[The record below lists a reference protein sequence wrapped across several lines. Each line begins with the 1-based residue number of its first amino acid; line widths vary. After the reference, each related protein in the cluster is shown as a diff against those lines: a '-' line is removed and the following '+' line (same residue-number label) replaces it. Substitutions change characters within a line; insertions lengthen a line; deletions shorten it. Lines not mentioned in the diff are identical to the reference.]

1 METKEMIIELLKST
15 NRPGMDNLIEAMEE
29 GGFFTA
35 PCSGGYHLAREGG
48 LAEHSLNVLNV
59 AMDTTVGL
67 FKVEPLPKVSRDR
80 LIIVCLLH
88 DLGKMGQSGK
98 ANYVQNTLKSGKQSV
113 SKPYKTNPDLLY
125 VDHEVRSVVIA
136 QQYIELTEEEQ
147 QAILWHN
154 GLYGNFRYQIQGKET
169 ALYMILHFA
178 DMWAS
183 RIMEVD
189 NENN

>member
-1 METKEMIIELLKST
+1 METKKRIIHLLEST
-15 NRPGMDNLIEAMEE
+15 NRPGMDKLIKVMED

-35 PCSGGYHLAREGG
+35 PCSGGYHLAKEGG

-59 AMDTTVGL
+59 AADI
-67 FKVEPLPKVSRDR
+67 SRVLSERGELSLDAENE

-88 DLGKMGQSGK
+88 DLGKMGQNGK
-98 ANYVQNTLKSGKQSV
+98 SNYVENILKSGKRSA
-113 SKPYKTNPDLLY
+113 SKPYKTNPDLMY
-125 VDHEVRSVVIA
+125 VDHEVRSIVIA
-136 QQYIELTEEEQ
+136 QQCIGLTEEEQ

-169 ALYMILHFA
+169 ALYLILHFA
-178 DMWAS
+178 DMYAS
-183 RIMEVD
+183 RVLEVN

>member
-15 NRPGMDNLIEAMEE
+15 KRPGMDNLIEAMEE

-59 AMDTTVGL
+59 AMYTTVGL
-67 FKVEPLPKVSRDR
+67 LKGGLLPKELKDR

-88 DLGKMGQSGK
+88 DLGKMGQYGK
-98 ANYVQNTLKSGKQSV
+98 ANYVENTLKSGKQSA
-113 SKPYKTNPDLLY
+113 SKPYKTNPALLY

-147 QAILWHN
+147 QTILWHN

-169 ALYMILHFA
+169 ELYLILHFA

-183 RIMEVD
+183 RILEVD

>member
-1 METKEMIIELLKST
+1 MAK
-15 NRPGMDNLIEAMEE
+15 
-29 GGFFTA
+29 
-35 PCSGGYHLAREGG
+35 EGG

-59 AMDTTVGL
+59 AADI
-67 FKVEPLPKVSRDR
+67 SRVLSKRGKLSLDAENK

-88 DLGKMGQSGK
+88 DLGKMGQYGK
-98 ANYVQNTLKSGKQSV
+98 SNYIKNTLKSGKQST
-113 SKPYKTNPDLLY
+113 KQPYKTNPDLMY
-125 VDHEVRSVVIA
+125 VDHEVRSIVIA

-169 ALYMILHFA
+169 ALYLILHFA

-183 RIMEVD
+183 RVLES
-189 NENN
+189 EAL

>member
-1 METKEMIIELLKST
+1 METKETIIKLLKST
-15 NRPGMDNLIEAMEE
+15 NRAGMDKLIEAMEE

-67 FKVEPLPKVSRDR
+67 LKGGLLPKELKDR

-88 DLGKMGQSGK
+88 DLGKMGQYGK
-98 ANYVQNTLKSGKQSV
+98 ANYVENTLKSGKQSA
-113 SKPYKTNPDLLY
+113 SKPYKTNPALLY
-125 VDHEVRSVVIA
+125 VDHEVRSIVIA

-169 ALYMILHFA
+169 TLYLTLHFA
-178 DMWAS
+178 DMFAS
-183 RIMEVD
+183 RILEG
-189 NENN
+189 EAL

>member
-1 METKEMIIELLKST
+1 METKETIIKLLKST
-15 NRPGMDNLIEAMEE
+15 NRPGMDKLIEAMEE

-35 PCSGGYHLAREGG
+35 PCSGGNHLAEEGG
-48 LAEHSLNVLNV
+48 LAKHSLNVLN
-59 AMDTTVGL
+59 AATDMSLGL
-67 FKVEPLPKVSRDR
+67 SQGELMPKELKDS
-80 LIIVCLLH
+80 LTIVCLLH
-88 DLGKMGQSGK
+88 DLGKMGQYGK
-98 ANYVQNTLKSGKQSV
+98 ANYVENTLKSGKQSA

-125 VDHEVRSVVIA
+125 VDHEVRSIVIA

-169 ALYMILHFA
+169 ALYLILHFA

-183 RIMEVD
+183 RVLEG
-189 NENN
+189 EAL

>member
-1 METKEMIIELLKST
+1 METKETIIKLLKST
-15 NRPGMDNLIEAMEE
+15 NRPGMDKLIEAMEE

-35 PCSGGYHLAREGG
+35 PCSGSYHLAKEGG

-59 AMDTTVGL
+59 AMDVSFGL
-67 FKVEPLPKVSRDR
+67 SLGELPPEELIDR
-80 LIIVCLLH
+80 LVIVCLLH
-88 DLGKMGQSGK
+88 DLGKMGQYGK
-98 ANYVQNTLKSGKQSV
+98 ANYVENTLKSGKQST

-125 VDHEVRSVVIA
+125 VDHEVRSIVIA

-169 ALYMILHFA
+169 ALYLILHFA
-178 DMWAS
+178 DMFAS
-183 RIMEVD
+183 RVLEG
-189 NENN
+189 EAL

>member
-67 FKVEPLPKVSRDR
+67 FKGELLPKELKDR
-80 LIIVCLLH
+80 LTIVCLLH
-88 DLGKMGQSGK
+88 DLGKMGQYGK
-98 ANYVQNTLKSGKQSV
+98 ANYVENILKSKKQSV

-169 ALYMILHFA
+169 ELYLILHFA

-183 RIMEVD
+183 RILEVD

>member
-1 METKEMIIELLKST
+1 MEAKETIIKLLKST
-15 NRPGMDNLIEAMEE
+15 NRPGMDKLIEAMEE

-35 PCSGGYHLAREGG
+35 PCSGGNHLAEEGG
-48 LAEHSLNVLNV
+48 LAKHSLNVLNV

-67 FKVEPLPKVSRDR
+67 LKGGLLPKELKDR

-88 DLGKMGQSGK
+88 DLGKMGQYGK
-98 ANYVQNTLKSGKQSV
+98 ENYVENTLKSGKQST

-125 VDHEVRSVVIA
+125 VDHEVRSIVIA
-136 QQYIELTEEEQ
+136 QQCIDLTEEEQ

-169 ALYMILHFA
+169 TLYLILHFA

-183 RIMEVD
+183 RILEV
-189 NENN
+189 EK